1 MVFNYVEPMIPY
13 YRGFLPAEL
22 IIDSNTKAE
31 AKLVRLLSGTVDL
44 EHNFSFDYV
53 EQRTNY
59 GILPYQLITRVSA
72 KPIRDCY
79 NPKTLTHIENYINS
93 NVQNTNYSES
103 LLNEVSHY
111 FIAKHSGNHLSGFI
125 HLYRLLEFISYSFP
139 LAHAKKTENI
149 YGTFESLQDYFKT
162 DGKEL
167 AFLKKFV
174 NILFKD
180 KPEINLTLEINITGA
195 TPVIRDKI
203 YKTFKRITASKDYIN
218 YDDALF
224 QLSLEYKNLIDLSVF
239 LRNRY
244 FHFAM
249 GGMKNIKTSEL
260 IDPNYFFEHINDELL
275 NWIYVIY
282 SEIIKQR

>member
-1 MVFNYVEPMIPY
+1 MIPY
-13 YRGFLPAEL
+13 YKGFLPSDL
-22 IIDSNTKAE
+22 IIDADTKAE
-31 AKLVRLLSGTVDL
+31 AKLIRLLSGTVDL
-44 EHNFSFDYV
+44 EHNFNFELV
-53 EQRTNY
+53 QQRTNY
-59 GILPYQLITRVSA
+59 GILPYQSVSRVSA

-79 NPKTLTHIENYINS
+79 NPKTLTDLQTYINS
-93 NVQNTNYSES
+93 NVENSNYTES

-111 FIAKHSGNHLSGFI
+111 FIAKHLGNHLSGFI

-149 YGTFESLQDYFKT
+149 YGTFESLKDYFKT
-162 DGKEL
+162 EGKEL

-180 KPEINLTLEINITGA
+180 KPEINLTLEINITGT

-203 YKTFKRITASKDYIN
+203 YRTFKRITSPKESYIN
-218 YDDALF
+218 YDNALF
-224 QLSLEYKNLIDLSVF
+224 QLSLEYKNLIDLTVF